1 MSPVTPA
8 DVIDR
13 HSRVVLP
20 FRTAEVVC
28 ACGWRAALG
37 ANVHVDGSRL
47 FAVHVAGELERAGLR
62 LTVAREFA
70 AVTARMVRLELVAG
84 ELMKLAKAWQ
94 ASVVDYELRAED
106 YDAWAAAN
114 DRVEA
119 GYELERE
126 IKRWTDE

>member
-1 MSPVTPA
+1 MIAPTPA
-8 DVIDR
+8 DVIAR
-13 HSRVVLP
+13 HSRVVVP
-20 FRTAEVVC
+20 FLTGEVAC
-28 ACGWRAALG
+28 ACGFRTVVK
-37 ANVHVDGSRL
+37 ANVRVDGNRL

-70 AVTARMVRLELVAG
+70 AVTARMVRLESVAG

-94 ASVVDYELRAED
+94 AAVVDYELRAED

-114 DRVEA
+114 AWVDA

-126 IKRWTDE
+126 IKRWTDG